1 MNVARPTNRAAATAV
16 FRRIERQVET
26 VIRGKPEAVQ
36 MAIACLVAE
45 GHLLIEDKPGTG
57 KTSLARAI
65 AASIGGTAKRVQFT
79 PDLLP
84 SDITGVS
91 IYNPQSRDFAFRPG
105 PVFANVLVADEIN
118 RASPKTQAA
127 LLEVMEE
134 RQVTVDGVSHPSP
147 RPFMVVATQNPL
159 DFEGTYP
166 LPEVQLDRF
175 AMRISLGYT
184 SRETEL
190 EVMASQNGS
199 DPLTSIEPV
208 VDVDAF
214 AEAVAISRRV
224 SVRPELREYVA
235 DVVTKTRQ
243 HPDLRLGVSTRGTLI
258 LLAVSRSLAI
268 ANARSFVTPDDIK
281 LLLTPVLSHRMR
293 VTPDAELDG
302 LTAQDI
308 LLEIVDEVPVPRM
321 RTPDPAAQR
330 PRAAAGAAKRRAA
343 PQDSVVGSAPHD
355 SAVGEG

>member
-1 MNVARPTNRAAATAV
+1 MARPANRAAATAV
-16 FRRIERQVET
+16 FRRIERQVEQ
-26 VIRGKPEAVQ
+26 VIRGKREAVQ
-36 MAIACLVAE
+36 LAITCLVAE

-134 RQVTVDGVSHPSP
+134 RQVTVDGISHPAP

-190 EVMASQNGS
+190 EVMANQNGQ
-199 DPLTSIEPV
+199 DPLVSIEPV
-208 VDVDAF
+208 VDVEAF
-214 AEAVAISRRV
+214 AEAVAITRRV

-235 DVVTKTRQ
+235 DLVTKTRQ

-258 LLAVSRSLAI
+258 LLAVARSLAI
-268 ANARSFVTPDDIK
+268 ANARSFVSPDDIK
-281 LLLTPVLSHRMR
+281 SLTAPVLAHRMR

-308 LLEIVDEVPVPRM
+308 LLEIADQVPVPRI
-321 RTPDPAAQR
+321 RTPDQAPARQR
-330 PRAAAGAAKRRAA
+330 TAGTASKRRPE
-343 PQDSVVGSAPHD
+343 PQDSVVG
-355 SAVGEG
+355 EGTA

>member
-1 MNVARPTNRAAATAV
+1 MARPANRAAATAV
-16 FRRIERQVET
+16 FRRIERQVEQ
-26 VIRGKPEAVQ
+26 VIRGKREAVQ
-36 MAIACLVAE
+36 MAIACLIAE

-134 RQVTVDGVSHPSP
+134 RQVTVDGVSHPAP

-190 EVMASQNGS
+190 EVMASQNGQ
-199 DPLTSIEPV
+199 DPLMAIEPV

-214 AEAVAISRRV
+214 AEAVAITRRV

-235 DVVTKTRQ
+235 DLVTRTRQ

-258 LLAVSRSLAI
+258 LLAVARSLAI
-268 ANARSFVTPDDIK
+268 ANARSFVSPDDIK
-281 LLLTPVLSHRMR
+281 SLIAPVLSHRMR

-308 LLEIVDEVPVPRM
+308 LLEIADQVPVPRI
-321 RTPDPAAQR
+321 RTPEQASARQR
-330 PRAAAGAAKRRAA
+330 PAGASSSKRRPA
-343 PQDSVVGSAPHD
+343 PQDTV
-355 SAVGEG
+355 VGEGTA

>member
-1 MNVARPTNRAAATAV
+1 VNVARPANRAAATAV
-16 FRRIERQVET
+16 FRRIERSVEQ

-134 RQVTVDGVSHPSP
+134 RQVTVDGVSHPTP

-190 EVMASQNGS
+190 EVMSNQNGI
-199 DPLTSIEPV
+199 DPVSTIEPV
-208 VDVDAF
+208 VAVDAF
-214 AEAVAISRRV
+214 ADAVAITRRV
-224 SVRPELREYVA
+224 AVRPELREYVA
-235 DVVTKTRQ
+235 DIVTKTRQ

-258 LLAVSRSLAI
+258 LLAVARAFAI

-281 LLLTPVLSHRMR
+281 LLTIPVLSHRMR

-302 LTAQDI
+302 ISAQDL
-308 LLEIVDEVPVPRM
+308 LLEICDEIPVPRT
-321 RTPDPAAQR
+321 RAPEPAPRAQQR
-330 PRAAAGAAKRRAA
+330 PPGQKRR
-343 PQDSVVGSAPHD
+343 PVPEESVVG
-355 SAVGEG
+355 EGMA